1 MPLNISGSIV
11 NAGIASTLN
20 YKSII
25 TRGLTFY
32 LEAGDPGSYPQ
43 TGTTWFDV
51 SGNNHIGTLTNGP
64 TFSSNNGGTI
74 VFDGTNDF
82 VDLTNASTP
91 LSNLSY
97 ETILKIDSIPASNV
111 FRSIWQK
118 SDNWNESTGISLQMI
133 YGSLTFSY
141 GSPWGGSVS
150 YALSNLTVGNWYHI
164 VGTSSSV
171 SSGTSRMYING
182 SLVATG
188 ANEATPTTTSNLTLG
203 LGNGGNFLGNISVF
217 RTYNRQLADAEVVQN
232 YNAQRG
238 RFGV

>member
-11 NAGIASTLN
+11 NSAIASTLN
-20 YKSII
+20 YRNII

-43 TGTTWFDV
+43 TGTTWFDI
-51 SGNNHIGTLTNGP
+51 SGNNHVGSLTNGP
-64 TFSSNNGGTI
+64 AFSSNNGGTI

-82 VDLTNASTP
+82 VNLTNASTP

-97 ETILKIDSIPASNV
+97 ETILKIDSIPPSDI

-118 SDNWNESTGISLQMI
+118 SDNWNGNTGISLQMI
-133 YGSLTFSY
+133 YGNLTFSY
-141 GSPWGGSVS
+141 GSTWGGSVQ
-150 YALSNLTVGNWYHI
+150 YALSNLVVGNWYHI

-171 SSGTSRMYING
+171 SSGTSRLYING

-188 ANEATPTTTSNLTLG
+188 ANETTPTTTANLTLG
-203 LGNGGNFLGNISVF
+203 QGNGGNFLGNISVF
-217 RTYNRQLADAEVVQN
+217 RTYNRQLADAEVLQN
-232 YNAQRG
+232 FNTQRS
-238 RFGV
+238 RFGL